1 MSMTNEHETD
11 GHWLFASPRPKQR
24 VIPLY
29 AEPELTLAFVFQ
41 KTLIRDL
48 I

>member
-1 MSMTNEHETD
+1 MSMRLMVI
-11 GHWLFASPRPKQR
+11 GCLLVLGPSR